1 MDIII
6 SIAQIFGIGIIG
18 AFMVFVIAS
27 VFDEMEPDD
36 WFSEE
41 EEEGHD
47 GNS

>member
-18 AFMVFVIAS
+18 TFMVFVIAS

-36 WFSEE
+36 WFKEE
-41 EEEGHD
+41 REEGHD
-47 GNS
+47 RNS

>member
-41 EEEGHD
+41 EEEGYD
-47 GNS
+47 GNN